1 MMNPVD
7 QKLLSILKSDARIST
22 SDLARRLDLSR
33 STIQSKIKK
42 LEQEGVIRGYTVTY
56 GDEYQNRLVSAHV
69 LIKVHQKLTAKTN
82 RQLSSMH
89 EVCALHAISGDFDL
103 IAMLQTESTQALSN
117 ILDEISN
124 LDGVERTNSSVI
136 LETKFSR

>member
-1 MMNPVD
+1 MKPVD

-42 LEQEGVIRGYTVTY
+42 LEQQGVIKGYTVIY
-56 GDEYQNRLVSAHV
+56 GDEYENRLVSAHV
-69 LIKVHQKLTAKTN
+69 LIKVVQKLTDKTN
-82 RQLSSMH
+82 KELGSMP

-103 IAMLQTESTQALSN
+103 IAMLKTETTQALSRV
-117 ILDEISN
+117 LDEISN
-124 LDGVERTNSSVI
+124 LEGVERTNSSVV

>member
-1 MMNPVD
+1 MKTVD

-22 SDLARRLDLSR
+22 SDLARKLDLSR

-42 LEQEGVIRGYTVTY
+42 LEQEGIIKGYTVIY
-56 GDEYQNRLVSAHV
+56 GDDYQSRLVSAHV
-69 LIKVHQKLTAKTN
+69 LIKVVQKLTTRTN
-82 RQLSSMH
+82 QELSNMP

-103 IAMLQTESTQALSN
+103 IAMLKTESTQALSHV
-117 ILDEISN
+117 LDEISN
-124 LDGVERTNSSVI
+124 LEGVERTNSSVI